1 MTTQIKPL
9 SSGAFQ
15 TIVKK
20 DNRCADKSTAG
31 LSAMAP
37 GLQHEALRAMNQW
50 LASGGTGSLA
60 LRAQAEINAAGQ
72 QLQEI

>member
-9 SSGAFQ
+9 SGGAFQ

-20 DNRCADKSTAG
+20 DNRCADKSTPGVA
-31 LSAMAP
+31 AMQP
-37 GLQHEALRAMNQW
+37 GLQHVTLRAMNQW
-50 LASGGTGSLA
+50 LASGGVGSLA